1 MIRINEVKQGL
12 DSSKEDL
19 FRACK
24 KILRIDDEQIKSI
37 TIARQSVDS
46 RKKDDIFF
54 VYSVDV
60 EVFSDEEK
68 IIKRCNSNKVIY
80 VEPFKYELP
89 ENKRTSKYTPVVV
102 GLGPAGLFAALTLAR
117 AGLKP
122 LVLERGRDVDA
133 RTKDVN
139 NFFTNKIL
147 DETSNVQFG
156 EGGAGTF
163 SDGKLTPGIKSPLCR
178 KPWMPHTS

>member
-60 EVFSDEEK
+60 EVFGDEDK

-80 VEPFKYELP
+80 VKPFQYEMP

-122 LVLERGRDVDA
+122 LVLERGRDVES

-139 NFFTNKIL
+139 NFFTN
-147 DETSNVQFG
+147 
-156 EGGAGTF
+156 
-163 SDGKLTPGIKSPLCR
+163 
-178 KPWMPHTS
+178 